1 MATIK
6 DVAKLAGVSVATV
19 SNYLNS
25 TKPVSR
31 EASTR
36 IAQAIDTL
44 RYTPNLSARSLK
56 SRVYT
61 KVGVILPNLNDSY
74 YVQIFQGLESAF
86 HGSGCSLEPAFS
98 YDIPEVE
105 EDLARNM
112 LKSQVCGL
120 ILVTC
125 QPDRGDFY
133 RQTFMETGRP
143 VVLIDRD
150 IRGMGASLIRFDS
163 EELLCAITRQLL
175 QSGMT
180 GLTLMTGPQSFSC
193 EEACLKG
200 FTQACRE
207 AGVIPSLI
215 SVELNKEDAFR
226 KATGLLRKAPP
237 QAILTTSELT
247 ATGVLEAIHVL
258 GYSDSQI
265 RVITLGE
272 EHWNKHTHSLA
283 GFSVERPAIRMGAM
297 AAQALLEQLQQPG
310 PAIRRSV
317 ECPVEET
324 LEQLRSRFSP
334 AAAAPAPKDHRP
346 LRVLMLDTPAVHS
359 ICRLLKNF
367 EQQSGIPTQVVLSPH
382 SRLYSTV
389 MESHAS
395 EEPFDVYMYDLP
407 WLPLLAAGGV
417 LQELSPQLPRIGVDS
432 LLPGCME
439 HFGRYGAGYYGIPL
453 MYAPQML
460 YYRKDLFQNS
470 ALSARY
476 EKLWGTPLRPPRHFE
491 EFNRVADFFTG
502 QVEEIAYGISV
513 PAAYPECLAPEL
525 YMRMKAYGG
534 NVVDSRGRVVLDQP
548 ATRRACENL
557 LQALQCAKPD
567 FRTATDVSAVED
579 FLRGETAML
588 ITYPAFLTDAADL
601 RKNNHIGSIGCTH
614 IPGKRPLLGGWSLGI
629 SSRCQRA
636 QEAAAFLNWACTE
649 QMANY
654 FSMLGCYSAAAS
666 AYSNDELV
674 NLYPWLPLYKEV
686 YPYTSPML
694 PRISAGGRVISPN
707 DIDAI
712 ICQGFYRVLEEKMP
726 IDIMLSQTQLALES
740 LLGSK

>member
-19 SNYLNS
+19 SNYLNA

-31 EASTR
+31 EASAS
-36 IAQAIDTL
+36 IAQAVEQL
-44 RYTPNLSARSLK
+44 HYTPNLSARSLK

-112 LKSQVCGL
+112 LKNQVCGL

-125 QPDRGDFY
+125 QPDKGDFY
-133 RQTFMETGRP
+133 RRTFLETGRP

-150 IRGMGASLIRFDS
+150 IQGLDASLIRFDS
-163 EELLCAITRQLL
+163 ERLFRAITLQLL
-175 QSGMT
+175 KSGRKQ
-180 GLTLMTGPQSFSC
+180 LTLMTGPESFTC
-193 EEACLKG
+193 ETACLAG
-200 FTQACRE
+200 FTQACAE
-207 AGVIPSLI
+207 AKTAPSVI

-237 QAILTTSELT
+237 QVILTTSELT

-258 GYSDSQI
+258 GYGEGQI
-265 RVITLGE
+265 KVICLGE

-283 GFSVERPAIRMGAM
+283 DFSVERPAIRMGAM
-297 AAQALLEQLQQPG
+297 AAQALLEQLQHPG
-310 PAIRRSV
+310 PTIRRSV

-324 LEQLRSRFSP
+324 LEQLRVRFSP
-334 AAAAPAPKDHRP
+334 LAAVSKPKDSRP

-367 EQQSGIPTQVVLSPH
+367 EQQTGISTEVTLSPH
-382 SRLYSTV
+382 SSLFRTV
-389 MESHAS
+389 TESHIS
-395 EEPFDVYMYDLP
+395 GEPFDVYMYDLP

-417 LQELSPQLPRIGVDS
+417 LQEISPQLPHVGVDS

-439 HFGRYGAGYYGIPL
+439 PFGRYGAGYYGIPL

-460 YYRKDLFQNS
+460 YYRKDLFQNT
-470 ALSARY
+470 ALSTRY

-491 EFNRVADFFTG
+491 EFNRVAEFFTN

-525 YMRMKAYGG
+525 YMRLKAYGS

-548 ATRRACENL
+548 ATRKAYENL

-579 FLRGETAML
+579 FLRGDTAML

-629 SSRCQRA
+629 SSRCDRA
-636 QEAAAFLNWACTE
+636 REAAAFLNWACTE

-654 FSMLGCYSAAAS
+654 FSMLGCYSAASS

-674 NLYPWLPLYKEV
+674 NLYPWLPLYKEI

-707 DIDAI
+707 DIDAMV
-712 ICQGFYRVLEEKMP
+712 CRGFYRLLEEDLP
-726 IDIMLSQTQLALES
+726 IEVVLSQTQQVLEG
-740 LLGSK
+740 LLGGR

>member
-19 SNYLNS
+19 SNYLNA

-31 EASTR
+31 EASSR
-36 IAQAIDTL
+36 IAQAIEQL
-44 RYTPNLSARSLK
+44 HYTPNLSARSLK

-61 KVGVILPNLNDSY
+61 RVGVILPNLNDSY

-112 LKSQVCGL
+112 LKNQVCGL

-125 QPDRGDFY
+125 QPDKGDFY
-133 RQTFMETGRP
+133 RQTFLETGRP

-150 IRGMGASLIRFDS
+150 IRGLETSLIRFDS
-163 EELLCAITRQLL
+163 ESLLRAITRQLL
-175 QSGMT
+175 QSGLSR
-180 GLTLMTGPQSFSC
+180 LTLMAGPQTFSC
-193 EEACLKG
+193 EAACLAG
-200 FTQACRE
+200 FTQACAE
-207 AGVIPSLI
+207 AEVTPSVI

-237 QAILTTSELT
+237 QGILTTSELT
-247 ATGVLEAIHVL
+247 ATGVLEAIQVL
-258 GYSDSQI
+258 GYGEEQI

-297 AAQALLEQLQQPG
+297 AAQALLEQLRQPG
-310 PAIRRSV
+310 PAIRQSV
-317 ECPVEET
+317 ACPVEET
-324 LEQLRSRFSP
+324 LEQLRLRLSP
-334 AAAAPAPKDHRP
+334 LAAASVPKAARP

-367 EQQSGIPTQVVLSPH
+367 EQQTGISTEVTLSPH
-382 SRLYSTV
+382 SSLYRAVT
-389 MESHAS
+389 ESHTS
-395 EEPFDVYMYDLP
+395 GQPFDVYMYDLP

-417 LQELSPQLPRIGVDS
+417 LQELSPQLPYIGVDS

-460 YYRKDLFQNS
+460 YYRKDLFQDI
-470 ALSARY
+470 ALGVRY
-476 EKLWGTPLRPPRHFE
+476 EKLWSAPLRPPRHFE
-491 EFNRVADFFTG
+491 EFNRVAEFFTT

-525 YMRMKAYGG
+525 YMRLKAYGG
-534 NVVDSRGRVVLDQP
+534 SVVDTRGRVVLDQP
-548 ATRRACENL
+548 ATRKAYENL
-557 LQALQCAKPD
+557 LQALKCAKPD
-567 FRTATDVSAVED
+567 FRTATDVCAVED

-629 SSRCQRA
+629 SSRCDRA
-636 QEAAAFLNWACTE
+636 GEAAAFLNWACTE

-654 FSMLGCYSAAAS
+654 FSMLGCYSAASS

-674 NLYPWLPLYKEV
+674 NLYPWLPLYKEI

-707 DIDAI
+707 DIDAMV
-712 ICQGFYRVLEEKMP
+712 CRGFYRLLEENCP
-726 IDIMLSQTQLALES
+726 IDTVLSQTQRALET
-740 LLGSK
+740 LLGGK